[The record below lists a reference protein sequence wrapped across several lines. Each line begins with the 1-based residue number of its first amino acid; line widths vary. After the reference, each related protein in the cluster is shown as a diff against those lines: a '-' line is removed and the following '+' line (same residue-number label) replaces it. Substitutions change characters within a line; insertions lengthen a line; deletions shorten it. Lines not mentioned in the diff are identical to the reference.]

1 MKRAAFHN
9 LGCKVNAYETDVMKE
24 LLFKNGYTEVPFEEE
39 ADVYIINTCTV
50 TNIADRKSRQM
61 IRRAKNLN
69 PEAVVV
75 AVGCYTQV
83 NSEKGMPEGAD
94 IVIGNDMKGKV
105 ADILSGKLGLEKK
118 YVKDLSRP
126 EEYEDMQLTTINGH
140 TRAYIKVQDGCNQF
154 CSYCLIPYA
163 RGRVRSRR
171 PEEVCEEIKK
181 LTAKGVK
188 EFVIDGIHLS
198 AYGTDFD
205 AKGKI
210 IPADT
215 FGRDRLYE
223 LLKSIDDIEGVERI
237 RLGSVEPRLMDED
250 FVKKI
255 AGLKKLCPHFHLSL
269 QSGSDTVLDRMNR
282 HYDTGEF
289 FECTERLRRYF
300 DDPALTTDIIT
311 GFPGETEE
319 EFEET
324 YSFAGKVSF
333 YEMHI
338 FRYSKRDGTPAA
350 TMKGQILN
358 AVKEE
363 RSRRLEKLG
372 RDLKDIYRSSFI
384 GKEVEILFENE
395 KESGG
400 KCYMQGFI
408 PEYVMIAVEMPDDMT
423 EKDLAGQIYKAKV
436 TGVLDDERLLAQLIN

>member
-1 MKRAAFHN
+1 M
-9 LGCKVNAYETDVMKE
+9 
-24 LLFKNGYTEVPFEEE
+24 
-39 ADVYIINTCTV
+39 
-50 TNIADRKSRQM
+50 
-61 IRRAKNLN
+61 
-69 PEAVVV
+69 
-75 AVGCYTQV
+75 
-83 NSEKGMPEGAD
+83 
-94 IVIGNDMKGKV
+94 
-105 ADILSGKLGLEKK
+105 
-118 YVKDLSRP
+118 
-126 EEYEDMQLTTINGH
+126 
-140 TRAYIKVQDGCNQF
+140 
-154 CSYCLIPYA
+154 
-163 RGRVRSRR
+163 
-171 PEEVCEEIKK
+171 
-181 LTAKGVK
+181 
-188 EFVIDGIHLS
+188 IDGIHIS

-205 AKGKI
+205 AKGKM

-324 YSFAGKVSF
+324 YSFVEKVSF

-338 FRYSKRDGTPAA
+338 FRFSKRACESHP
-350 TMKGQILN
+350 
-358 AVKEE
+358 
-363 RSRRLEKLG
+363 
-372 RDLKDIYRSSFI
+372 
-384 GKEVEILFENE
+384 FE
-395 KESGG
+395 
-400 KCYMQGFI
+400 
-408 PEYVMIAVEMPDDMT
+408 
-423 EKDLAGQIYKAKV
+423 
-436 TGVLDDERLLAQLIN
+436 